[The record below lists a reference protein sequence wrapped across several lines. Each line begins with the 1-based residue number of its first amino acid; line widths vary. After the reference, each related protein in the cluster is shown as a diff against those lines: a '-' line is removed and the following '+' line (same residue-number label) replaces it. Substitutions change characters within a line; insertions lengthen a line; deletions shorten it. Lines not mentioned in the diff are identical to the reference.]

1 LSVPGGEGPKRAA
14 LAWQDR
20 NAAPLAVED
29 ARSPTPGARLPQQAS
44 VGSKTRSAVRVHRV
58 QGGRRLAATVK
69 GAGPEEVAV
78 EVKVV
83 GRHVEVDDELRQ
95 SATKKAE
102 RLGRYLAGM
111 ERAEVCFSD
120 THVGRFGDPSQC
132 EVVLEGHG
140 HVVRASA
147 VGARQ
152 AEALDAA
159 VERAALQLTRLKKR
173 LVDRSRPRH
182 ANGKPY
188 ITAAGVETFP
198 GEDTEDEGSIEGI
211 TEL

>member
-1 LSVPGGEGPKRAA
+1 M
-14 LAWQDR
+14 
-20 NAAPLAVED
+20 
-29 ARSPTPGARLPQQAS
+29 
-44 VGSKTRSAVRVHRV
+44 
-58 QGGRRLAATVK
+58 
-69 GAGPEEVAV
+69 EVN
-78 EVKVV
+78 VV

-95 SATKKAE
+95 SAMRKAE
-102 RLGRYLAGM
+102 RLSRYLAGM

-120 THVGRFGDPSQC
+120 THVGRSGDPAQC

-140 HVVRASA
+140 HVVRAVA
-147 VGARQ
+147 VGGRQ

-159 VERAALQLTRLKKR
+159 VDRAALQLTRLKKR

-188 ITAAGVETFP
+188 VTAAGI
-198 GEDTEDEGSIEGI
+198 DTEADLGSEVDNDIEGI